1 MIRINL
7 LPYWEFKKQTK
18 SRRALVIFV
27 SACVIF
33 AVLLISFHM
42 YMVMRLS
49 RIESE
54 TAAARAR
61 LEDLTKATAGLD
73 QYKMDMD
80 TFRKK
85 IDVIEKL
92 EKGRTRSADVM
103 ELFSKQNIRG
113 QMWLTFLSRNEEA
126 LRVEGMAMNN
136 AVVADYMKNLEKTG
150 VFRSVDL
157 LSAKQAAVSGVKLMN
172 FMLSCQFA
180 EE

>member
-18 SRRALVIFV
+18 SRRVMVIFV
-27 SACVIF
+27 TACIVF
-33 AVLLISFHM
+33 AVLLVSFHT
-42 YMVMRLS
+42 YMVMRLG
-49 RIESE
+49 RIEKE

-61 LEDLTKATAGLD
+61 LEELTKMTAGLE

-85 IDVIEKL
+85 IAVIEKL
-92 EKGRTRSADVM
+92 EKGRTKSAGVM
-103 ELFSKQNIRG
+103 ELFSKENMKG
-113 QMWLTFLSRNEEA
+113 QMWLTFLSRNEGS

-136 AVVADYMKNLEKTG
+136 AVVADYMKKLEKTG
-150 VFRSVDL
+150 AFASVDL
-157 LSAKQAAVSGVKLMN
+157 LSAKQAALSGVKLMN
-172 FMLSCQFA
+172 FMISCRFL

>member
-18 SRRALVIFV
+18 TRLAAVIAVSVCLLFV
-27 SACVIF
+27 
-33 AVLLISFHM
+33 VLLVSFHTF
-42 YMVMRLS
+42 MVLRLS
-49 RIESE
+49 RIEDE

-61 LEDLTKATAGLD
+61 LEQLTKITADLD

-85 IDVIEKL
+85 ISVIEKL
-92 EKGRTRSADVM
+92 EKGRTRSAGIM
-103 ELFSKQNIRG
+103 ELFSKQNIKG
-113 QMWLTFLSRNEEA
+113 QMWLTFLSRSEGD

-136 AVVADYMKNLEKTG
+136 AVVADFMKNLEQTG
-150 VFRSVDL
+150 RFTSVDL
-157 LSAKQAAVSGVKLMN
+157 LSAKQATLSGVKLMN
-172 FMLSCQFA
+172 FMLSCKLT

>member
-18 SRRALVIFV
+18 TRRAAVIVV
-27 SACVIF
+27 SVCVIF
-33 AVLLISFHM
+33 AVLLVSFHTF
-42 YMVMRLS
+42 MVLRLS
-49 RIESE
+49 RIEDE

-61 LEDLTKATAGLD
+61 LEYLTKITADLD

-85 IDVIEKL
+85 ISVIEKL
-92 EKGRTRSADVM
+92 EKGRTRSAGLM
-103 ELFSKQNIRG
+103 ELFSKENIKN
-113 QMWLTFLSRNEEA
+113 QMWLTYLSRSEGA

-136 AVVADYMKNLEKTG
+136 AVVADFMKNLEQTG
-150 VFRSVDL
+150 QFASVDL
-157 LSAKQAAVSGVKLMN
+157 LSAKQATLSGVKLMN
-172 FMLSCQFA
+172 FMLSCKLT